1 MTGVNIFKISIRNYL
16 IYDFYIVTITE
27 IRASNN
33 YFLRK
38 ITVTIM
44 KLFFK
49 NYNET
54 LILEKFS
61 IYKNTIISFL
71 IYYSY

>member
-1 MTGVNIFKISIRNYL
+1 MTGVNIFKILIRNYL